1 MPRKSIGDP
10 VFDESRQRWRVTI
23 PESLS
28 ENNKRVRSWHK
39 TREVA
44 RKYIASITG
53 ENSNEGPAAV
63 IPPMLAMKADEAR
76 SILEP
81 FGLDLVEAARE
92 VVKAL
97 KTLDGSG
104 SIQQA
109 AKVYR
114 ASHDARHSSKP
125 LAEAVKQFMTSREY
139 LRESTQKSYTY
150 SLSKVLKPLHSKMMA
165 DITTADLENVLKDK
179 GPTAKAMHRRNL
191 GAFWRW
197 ACSPPRQW
205 AAVTAVEAIETPR
218 ISNDSDIEILSPD
231 DVRAILRSAET
242 EGPAAAA
249 AYAIA
254 IFGGVRMAELE
265 KLTWGDVGE
274 EYIEIGRAIAKKHSR
289 RLVPICPTLD
299 AWLSET
305 RGVAGKDT
313 PIVPPNWTDVSKSV
327 RRRAGWDVAARLL
340 NRLVKDG
347 KLKDL
352 PKPTRG
358 KWPVNACR
366 HTCASVQVA
375 IGTPLEDLT
384 FKFGHSGG
392 HDLLRRHYV
401 SRLTKKD
408 AITILSVGPGGK
420 KINNLFIAS

>member
-1 MPRKSIGDP
+1 MPRKSIAEP
-10 VFDESRQRWRVTI
+10 VFDELRQRWRVTI

-28 ENNKRVRSWHK
+28 GNNKRVRSWHK
-39 TREVA
+39 SRDAA
-44 RKYIASITG
+44 RKYIAGIVG
-53 ENSNEGPAAV
+53 ESNGDGPAAV

-81 FGLDLVEAARE
+81 FGLDLVQAARE
-92 VVKAL
+92 VANAL
-97 KTLDGSG
+97 KILDGAG

-109 AKVYR
+109 VKAYR
-114 ASHDARHSSKP
+114 SSHDALHSSKP
-125 LAEAVKQFMTSREY
+125 LGEAVKLFLISREN

-150 SLSKVLKPLHSKMMA
+150 TLGKVVKPLHGLMLA
-165 DITTADLENVLKDK
+165 DIKTADLENVLKDK
-179 GPTAKAMHRRNL
+179 GPTARAMHRRNL

-197 ACSPPRQW
+197 ASSPSRQW
-205 AAVTAVEAIETPR
+205 ASMATVEAIEVPR

-231 DVRAILRSAET
+231 DVRALLRAAES

-305 RGVAGKDT
+305 RGSSDNKT

-340 NRLVKDG
+340 NKLVKDG
-347 KLKDL
+347 KIKPL
-352 PKPTRG
+352 PEPTRG

-401 SRLTKKD
+401 SRLTKKN
-408 AITILSVGPGGK
+408 AIAILSAGPGGK
-420 KINNLFIAS
+420 MIKTLSIA